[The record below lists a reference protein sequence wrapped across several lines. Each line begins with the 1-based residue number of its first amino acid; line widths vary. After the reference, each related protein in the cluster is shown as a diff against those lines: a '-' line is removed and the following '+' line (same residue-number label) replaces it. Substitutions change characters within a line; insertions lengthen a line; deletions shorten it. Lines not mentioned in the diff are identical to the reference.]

1 MLSVVTIVLPVFG
14 VIFAGYLSRKINLL
28 GSAASSGLS
37 SYVVYLALPAMLF
50 DIMAKA
56 SWDDLY
62 LPGFTATFGIGCLV
76 VYGLAL
82 TIMLLF
88 GLRKLP
94 DASIDGLAAA
104 YPNSGYMGFPLCLL
118 VLGEASLP
126 AVTIAAAVISTLLLA
141 VSVILFEAGMQ
152 QQRQPHVVMIKV
164 VRALAF
170 NPLLLAP
177 ALGALVGAAGWK
189 LPEGVDAFL
198 RLLGASA
205 SPCALVALGLLLAEA
220 SARSDGWSLTV
231 LLTVSKLAVQPAIT
245 WVLAYHVFTVPQ
257 LHAQTA
263 VLLAALP
270 TGTGPFMVAE
280 LYKREAA
287 ETSTVV
293 LLSTVLSV
301 ATVSLL
307 VHSAVR

>member
-1 MLSVVTIVLPVFG
+1 MFSMVTIVLPVFG
-14 VIFAGYLSRKINLL
+14 IIFAGYVSRKTNLL
-28 GSAASSGLS
+28 GSAATSGLS

-56 SWDDLY
+56 RWEDLY
-62 LPGFTATFGIGCLV
+62 LPGFTAAFGIGCLL
-76 VYGLAL
+76 VYGLVLA
-82 TIMLLF
+82 IMMLS
-88 GLRKLP
+88 GLRALP

-126 AVTIAAAVISTLLLA
+126 AVTVAAAIISTLLVA
-141 VSVILFEAGMQ
+141 VAIILFEAGMQ
-152 QQRQPHVVMIKV
+152 QRRRPDLVLLKVMK
-164 VRALAF
+164 ALAL

-177 ALGALVGAAGWK
+177 ALGALVATIGWR
-189 LPEGVDAFL
+189 LPEGADAFL
-198 RLLGASA
+198 RLLGTSA
-205 SPCALVALGLLLAEA
+205 SPCALVALGLLLGET
-220 SARSDGWSLTV
+220 SIRSDGWSATV
-231 LLTVSKLAVQPAIT
+231 LLTVSKLAIQPAIT
-245 WVLAYHVFTVPQ
+245 WVLAYHVFAMPP

-270 TGTGPFMVAE
+270 TGTGPFMIAE

-287 ETSTVV
+287 ATSTVV

-307 VHSAVR
+307 VHNAIR